1 MRRKI
6 IRIDEDRCNGCGVC
20 VDACAEGAL
29 EVIDGKARLVGEI
42 YCDGIGACLSGCP
55 TGALTIDER
64 DAEGFDPK
72 AVDQLLATKRPG
84 GNGKAEHASAHGGC
98 PGSRLQAFA
107 PPAAAGPAEA
117 GAAPSQLGNWPVQL
131 HLLSPAAPYLDG
143 ADLLIAADC
152 VAFALGSF
160 HRDLLSGRV
169 LAIGCPKLDDGEAY
183 VEKLATIFAERDI
196 CSVTVAIMEVP
207 CCRGLMAIVSRALA
221 RSGKEIPTESVRV
234 GIRGEILETITL

>member
-1 MRRKI
+1 MKRKI
-6 IRIDEDRCNGCGVC
+6 IQIDEDKCNGCGIC
-20 VDACAEGAL
+20 ADACAEGAL

-55 TGALTIDER
+55 TGALTIEER

-72 AVDQLLATKRPG
+72 AVDDLLASK
-84 GNGKAEHASAHGGC
+84 GKAPAPPHAAHGGC
-98 PGSRLQAFA
+98 PGSRMQAFA
-107 PPAAAGPAEA
+107 PTPAAASAEVA
-117 GAAPSQLGNWPVQL
+117 SAPSQLGNWPVQL

-143 ADLLIAADC
+143 ADLLLAADC

-160 HRDLLSGRV
+160 HQDLLGGRV
-169 LAIGCPKLDDGEAY
+169 LAIGCPKLDDGQAY

-196 CSVTVAIMEVP
+196 RTVTVAIMEVP
-207 CCRGLMAIVSRALA
+207 CCRGLMQIVQLALA
-221 RSGKEIPTESVRV
+221 QSGKSIPTESIRV